1 MKNSFQS
8 LVESR
13 IEAMPEGAVF
23 VLSDFTDIAEAKTVS
38 KLLTRLLPGHGIEKL
53 RRGLF
58 WKPDREHGTPDLND
72 VAAALA
78 RGNCWTS
85 VPSGDT
91 AKHIVG
97 LDKTS
102 PSVWTYITEGTN
114 RIYRFGDAVISFR
127 HASERFFRSMSDKT
141 ALLVQVV
148 KAYGPDKIT
157 EDIRG
162 YLRSYFM
169 SNEYPGLIEESKN
182 TTGWIYEAIRSIFG
196 QD

>member
-1 MKNSFQS
+1 
-8 LVESR
+8 
-13 IEAMPEGAVF
+13 
-23 VLSDFTDIAEAKTVS
+23 
-38 KLLTRLLPGHGIEKL
+38 
-53 RRGLF
+53 
-58 WKPDREHGTPDLND
+58 
-72 VAAALA
+72 
-78 RGNCWTS
+78 
-85 VPSGDT
+85 
-91 AKHIVG
+91 
-97 LDKTS
+97 
-102 PSVWTYITEGTN
+102 
-114 RIYRFGDAVISFR
+114 
-127 HASERFFRSMSDKT
+127 MSDKT